1 MSEYGYLPDS
11 ANIEQSFG
19 NNKGIF
25 SPKDIYDLTRADK
38 YTNYG
43 QLELIETV
51 SISGTPS
58 AFSFDN
64 LQTDKYDTHFITV
77 NNYKPQ
83 TDNRHLLIQF
93 KVGGTVDSAT
103 NYRYAMLRMTGAT
116 QAYLRSDNDSKI
128 WLAYNCGNATGESL
142 NGYFYIYNAG
152 NSNSF
157 TGLSSQFMMIDKD
170 TNQSMNFTTAVHDQ
184 LQQVNGFQFSTSGGN
199 LEHGT
204 FSLYGIRYS

>member
-1 MSEYGYLPDS
+1 MSEYGYIPE
-11 ANIEQSFG
+11 APEQSFG

-25 SPKDIYDLTRADK
+25 TPKDIYDLTRADK

>member
-1 MSEYGYLPDS
+1 M
-11 ANIEQSFG
+11 
-19 NNKGIF
+19 
-25 SPKDIYDLTRADK
+25 
-38 YTNYG
+38 
-43 QLELIETV
+43 
-51 SISGTPS
+51 
-58 AFSFDN
+58 
-64 LQTDKYDTHFITV
+64 QTDKYDTHFITV

>member
-1 MSEYGYLPDS
+1 MSEYGYIPE
-11 ANIEQSFG
+11 APEQSFG

-25 SPKDIYDLTRADK
+25 TPKDIYDLTRADK

-51 SISGTPS
+51 SITGTPS
-58 AFSFDN
+58 SFSFDN

-152 NSNSF
+152 NSTSF
-157 TGLSSQFMMIDKD
+157 TQLTSQFMMIDKD
-170 TNQSMNFTTAVHDQ
+170 TNQSMNFTTALHDQ
-184 LQQVNGFQFSTSGGN
+184 LQSVNGFEFSTSGGN

-204 FSLYGIRYS
+204 FSIYGVRYS